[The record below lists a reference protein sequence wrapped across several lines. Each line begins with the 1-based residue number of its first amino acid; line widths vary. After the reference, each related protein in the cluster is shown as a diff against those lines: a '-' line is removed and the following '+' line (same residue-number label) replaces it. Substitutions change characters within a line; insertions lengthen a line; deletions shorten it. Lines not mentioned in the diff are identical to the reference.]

1 MITDMRIRSVVLMV
15 LMAAL
20 LGAVPSFGGQIF
32 FSNLVEP
39 GDQYGPDGLGIGHT
53 PSFLPGETGEV
64 ISATK
69 FTSPVAFQLSSIEAP
84 LGYVFGSFPNG
95 PNQVDVFLMS
105 DAAGLPGSI
114 IESWHLLD
122 LPSTTP
128 IIPLTTIASSL
139 NPVLAPGQQYWVAAS
154 GGPDT
159 FDIWS
164 LTLFQGAS
172 SGPDASRV
180 IRNGVDSGWVGVSD
194 ARTGALVVTG
204 DPVPE
209 PTPLFLVLL
218 GFVSFAAIW
227 ARKRGPG
234 SLEC

>member
-1 MITDMRIRSVVLMV
+1 MLIVLV
-15 LMAAL
+15 AAL
-20 LGAVPSFGGQIF
+20 LGAVPSFAGQIF

-69 FTSPVAFQLSSIEAP
+69 FTSPVAFRLSSIELP
-84 LGYVFGSFPNG
+84 LGYASGLVPNG
-95 PNQVDVFLMS
+95 PNQVDVFLIS
-105 DAAGLPGSI
+105 DAAGLPGNI
-114 IESWHLLD
+114 IESWHLLN
-122 LPSTTP
+122 LPTTSP
-128 IIPLTTIASSL
+128 TIPLTTIASSL
-139 NPVLAPGQQYWVAAS
+139 NPVLTPGQQYWVAAS
-154 GGPDT
+154 GGPST
-159 FDIWS
+159 FDMWS

-227 ARKRGPG
+227 AKKKGCG

>member
-1 MITDMRIRSVVLMV
+1 MLRRSVALTA
-15 LMAAL
+15 LAAAL
-20 LGAVPSFGGQIF
+20 LVAVPSFGGQVF

-39 GDQYGPDGLGIGHT
+39 GGQYGPDGMGIGHT

-69 FTSPVAFQLSSIEAP
+69 FTPPFAFRLSSIEAP
-84 LGYVFGSFPNG
+84 LGYVFGFVPNG
-95 PNQVDVFLMS
+95 PNQVDVFLMT

-122 LPSTTP
+122 LPGNGLS
-128 IIPLTTIASSL
+128 IPLTTIASSL
-139 NPVLAPGQQYWVAAS
+139 NPVLIAGQQYWVAGS
-154 GGPDT
+154 GGPGT
-159 FDIWS
+159 FGTWS
-164 LTLFQGAS
+164 LTLFQGVS

-180 IRNGVDSGWVGVSD
+180 IRNGVDSGWVGVPN

-209 PTPLFLVLL
+209 PSTLFLELL
-218 GFVSFAAIW
+218 GLVSFAAIRG
-227 ARKRGPG
+227 RKGGPAAVEG
-234 SLEC
+234 

>member
-1 MITDMRIRSVVLMV
+1 MLIVLV
-15 LMAAL
+15 AAL
-20 LGAVPSFGGQIF
+20 LGAVPSFAGQIF

-69 FTSPVAFQLSSIEAP
+69 FTSPVAFRLSSIELP
-84 LGYVFGSFPNG
+84 LGYASGLVPNG
-95 PNQVDVFLMS
+95 PNQVDVFLIS
-105 DAAGLPGSI
+105 DAAGLPGNI
-114 IESWHLLD
+114 IESWHLLN
-122 LPSTTP
+122 LPTTSP
-128 IIPLTTIASSL
+128 TIPLTTIASSL
-139 NPVLAPGQQYWVAAS
+139 NPVLTPGQQYWVAAS
-154 GGPDT
+154 GGPST
-159 FDIWS
+159 FDMWS

-227 ARKRGPG
+227 VKKKGCG